1 MTRESGAAEGRIM
14 GAMMT
19 TADGLTLQDLIL
31 MLKSDRTYLQL
42 EAASGGVVK
51 AQRWN
56 QITNGIRVR
65 EFPEPR
71 TIEAMA
77 EALDVSVE
85 VVILAVARSVGLM
98 TSTKASTLVALMPPG
113 VDNLDDDQVSAA
125 LGVIRSMV
133 RSAPKKTTGAVGSK
147 KKPVARKKPGH

>member
-1 MTRESGAAEGRIM
+1 M
-14 GAMMT
+14 GATMKT
-19 TADGLTLQDLIL
+19 VEGLTLQDLIL
-31 MLKSDRTYLQL
+31 MLKGNRTYPQL

-85 VVILAVARSVGLM
+85 VIILATARSLGLV

-113 VDNLDDDQVSAA
+113 VDELDDDQVSAA

-133 RSAPKKTTGAVGSK
+133 RSAPKSTGAVGSK
-147 KKPVARKKPGH
+147 KKPVARKKPGSTR